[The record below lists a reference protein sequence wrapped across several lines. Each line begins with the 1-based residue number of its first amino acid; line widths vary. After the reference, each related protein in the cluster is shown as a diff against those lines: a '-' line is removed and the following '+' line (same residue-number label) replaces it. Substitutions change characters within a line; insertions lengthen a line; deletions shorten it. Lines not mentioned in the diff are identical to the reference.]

1 MNQIDNGDAFMQR
14 AIDEILDF
22 VTSSPSLNEII
33 NFAYSD
39 ETLERVTYL
48 SEQETD
54 DALTTEEQDE
64 LREFKRAA
72 HVMEQLKIRAQ
83 RRLKTPLD
91 DAW

>member
-1 MNQIDNGDAFMQR
+1 MPH

-22 VTSSPSLNEII
+22 VTSSPSLEQIVS
-33 NFAYSD
+33 FTYSD
-39 ETLERVTYL
+39 ETLERVSYL
-48 SEQETD
+48 SQKDTEN
-54 DALTTEEQDE
+54 ALTSQEADE

-83 RRLKTPLD
+83 RRLVKPLD

>member
-1 MNQIDNGDAFMQR
+1 MQH

-22 VTSSPSLNEII
+22 VTSAPALEEIVS
-33 NFAYSD
+33 FSYSN
-39 ETLERVTYL
+39 ETLERVSYL
-48 SEQETD
+48 SEQD
-54 DALTTEEQDE
+54 AANALTREEADE

-83 RRLKTPLD
+83 RRIGTPLD

>member
-1 MNQIDNGDAFMQR
+1 MPH

-22 VTSSPSLNEII
+22 VTSSPTLNEIVS
-33 NFAYSD
+33 FTYSD
-39 ETLERVTYL
+39 ETLERVSYL
-48 SEQETD
+48 SEQETIGS
-54 DALTTEEQDE
+54 LSQEETEE

-83 RRLKTPLD
+83 RRLGTPVD

>member
-1 MNQIDNGDAFMQR
+1 MQR

-22 VTSSPSLNEII
+22 VTSSPTLDEIV
-33 NFAYSD
+33 NFTYSD

-48 SEQETD
+48 SEQESN
-54 DALTTEEQDE
+54 DALTIEEQDE

-72 HVMEQLKIRAQ
+72 YVMEQLKIRAQ
-83 RRLKTPLD
+83 RRLGTPLD

>member
-1 MNQIDNGDAFMQR
+1 MQR

-22 VTSSPSLNEII
+22 VTSAPTLNEIVS
-33 NFAYSD
+33 FTYSN

-48 SEQETD
+48 SRQETD
-54 DALTTEEQDE
+54 DSLTAEEQQE

-72 HVMEQLKIRAQ
+72 HVMEQLKVRAQ

>member
-1 MNQIDNGDAFMQR
+1 MQR

-22 VTSSPSLNEII
+22 VTSAPSLDAIVS
-33 NFAYSD
+33 FTYSN

-48 SEQETD
+48 TEGEAED
-54 DALTTEEQDE
+54 NLTAEEQNE
-64 LREFKRAA
+64 LREFQRAA

-83 RRLKTPLD
+83 RRLGTSTSLD

>member
-1 MNQIDNGDAFMQR
+1 MHR

-22 VTSSPSLNEII
+22 VTSSPTLNQIVS
-33 NFAYSD
+33 FVYSD

-48 SEQETD
+48 TEREAD
-54 DALTTEEQDE
+54 DNLTPEEANE
-64 LREFKRAA
+64 LREFQRAA

-83 RRLKTPLD
+83 RRLGTAATKLD